1 MQILIFVAIVA
12 LIWIS
17 AAWLIRKGRSEH
29 QAVAAVL
36 AEINDIPIEEAER
49 QALVLLNDRRQFQC
63 VESAVLRGEGLEPL
77 ADGMRK
83 LFQRYETIESLD
95 GSVMLDRK
103 SIGASSITPEFTVVG
118 RGMMGSDSE
127 FELGVRGSAEPVYEI
142 YSNESVDPTFGTYS
156 SVYHWVLAVAREA
169 EQRNLG
175 RIAGPKKSE

>member
-63 VESAVLRGEGLEPL
+63 VE
-77 ADGMRK
+77 
-83 LFQRYETIESLD
+83 
-95 GSVMLDRK
+95 
-103 SIGASSITPEFTVVG
+103 IGRAHV
-118 RGMMGSDSE
+118 
-127 FELGVRGSAEPVYEI
+127 
-142 YSNESVDPTFGTYS
+142 
-156 SVYHWVLAVAREA
+156 
-169 EQRNLG
+169 
-175 RIAGPKKSE
+175 